1 MMEIVVNGEPQTV
14 AEGYTSAQLVAD
26 MGLTG
31 KRVAMEV
38 NREIVPRS
46 QYDTH
51 ILSAGDKV
59 EIVHAVGGG

>member
-1 MMEIVVNGEPQTV
+1 MEIYVNGQLQTV
-14 AEGYTSAQLVAD
+14 VEGYTSAQLVAD

-38 NREIVPRS
+38 NQEIVPRS
-46 QYDTH
+46 SYESH
-51 ILSAGDKV
+51 ILNDGDKV